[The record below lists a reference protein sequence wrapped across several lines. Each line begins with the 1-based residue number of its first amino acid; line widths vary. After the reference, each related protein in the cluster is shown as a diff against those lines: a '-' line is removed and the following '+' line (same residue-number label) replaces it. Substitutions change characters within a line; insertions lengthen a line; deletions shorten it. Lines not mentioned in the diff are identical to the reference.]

1 MMASCCPSPH
11 TSDRVPCR
19 RAPSCLCVPDQRR
32 FGREGVRCVPADALL
47 LRRADVKMPRLFEM
61 TSMVRS
67 ALIVVSLL
75 CLVPGCL
82 TLADKPITS
91 SGCSF
96 DQVWD
101 TAIAAL
107 EGGRLESVDK
117 PKGVVESAWME
128 VESSSKA
135 GVMQRDVNKERVK
148 YIIDVKGDSHGTT
161 AVVSQLREE
170 WTPMGVRMRQW
181 RSIPGNPAEESA
193 LAGEIS
199 RRLKEK
205 GC

>member
-1 MMASCCPSPH
+1 
-11 TSDRVPCR
+11 
-19 RAPSCLCVPDQRR
+19 
-32 FGREGVRCVPADALL
+32 
-47 LRRADVKMPRLFEM
+47 MPRRFEM
-61 TSMVRS
+61 TSMVRP

-148 YIIDVKGDSHGTT
+148 YLVCRLLLEKKKD

-170 WTPMGVRMRQW
+170 WTPMGFRMRQW
-181 RSIPGNPAEESA
+181 LSI
-193 LAGEIS
+193 
-199 RRLKEK
+199 
-205 GC
+205 

>member
-1 MMASCCPSPH
+1 
-11 TSDRVPCR
+11 
-19 RAPSCLCVPDQRR
+19 
-32 FGREGVRCVPADALL
+32 
-47 LRRADVKMPRLFEM
+47 MPRLFEM
-61 TSMVRS
+61 TSMVRP

-148 YIIDVKGDSHGTT
+148 YIVDVKGDSHGTT

>member
-1 MMASCCPSPH
+1 M
-11 TSDRVPCR
+11 
-19 RAPSCLCVPDQRR
+19 
-32 FGREGVRCVPADALL
+32 PADALL
-47 LRRADVKMPRLFEM
+47 LRRADVKMPRRFEM
-61 TSMVRS
+61 TSMVRP

-148 YIIDVKGDSHGTT
+148 YIVDVKGDSHGTT

-193 LAGEIS
+193 LAGEIF